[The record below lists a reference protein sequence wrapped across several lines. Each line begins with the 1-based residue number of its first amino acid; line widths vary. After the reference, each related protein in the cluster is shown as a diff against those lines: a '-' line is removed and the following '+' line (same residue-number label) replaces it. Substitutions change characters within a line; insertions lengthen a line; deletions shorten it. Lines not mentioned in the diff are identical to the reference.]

1 MDYLE
6 LNIDVDGEF
15 AEILVAELAEVGFDS
30 FVDSPT
36 GIQAYVTEENFD
48 EQGMKAALEKY
59 ASKTSLIYTLKK
71 IARQNWNQTWEESF
85 EPINVSDKILVRAH
99 FHAPDSSFEHEIII
113 TPKMSFGTGHHDTT
127 AQIMEHQLNIPHEGK
142 SVLDVG
148 TGTGILAI
156 LAEKLGANDVRAF
169 DIDDWSVENTT
180 ENIGLN
186 SCHYISVGLGT
197 INDEKAKTY
206 DIVIANINRN
216 ILLSE
221 IPIYRKFMKPGG
233 YLLLSGFYETDIADI
248 ETLCNKNGLKKI
260 AQKGKNNWSAVVF
273 KYDK

>member
-6 LNIDVDGEF
+6 LNIDVDSEF
-15 AEILVAELAEVGFDS
+15 AEILIAELAEVGFDS
-30 FVDSPT
+30 FVENIT

-48 EQGMKAALEKY
+48 EQGMKDVMEKY
-59 ASKTSLIYTLKK
+59 ASKTNIIYTLKK
-71 IARQNWNQTWEESF
+71 IERVNWNQTWEESF
-85 EPINVSDKILVRAH
+85 EPINVADKILVRAH
-99 FHAPDSSFEHEIII
+99 FHKAKPSFEHEIII

-127 AQIMEHQLNIPHEGK
+127 AQIMEHQLNIPHSGK

-156 LAEKLGANDVRAF
+156 LAEKLGASSIRAF
-169 DIDDWSVENTT
+169 DIDDWSVENTK
-180 ENIGLN
+180 ENLELN
-186 SCHYISVGLGT
+186 NCSHISVGLGT
-197 INDEKAKTY
+197 IADEKPQTY

-221 IPIYRKFMKPGG
+221 IPTYRKFMNNGG

-248 ETLCNKNGLKKI
+248 EALCNKNDLKKI
-260 AQKGKNNWSAVVF
+260 AQKGKNNWAAVVF
-273 KYDK
+273 KHD